1 MARTRIEPGLYLQ
14 SNGVYGTYLTVNGKP
29 RYKTVGRKLGE
40 ARRQRDLLR
49 AKAHQGELPGQPK
62 ISFKT
67 LATGWLQILE
77 AQVAAGERGPRT
89 LENYT
94 YFLNKHLLPALG
106 HRPVHAITTDELAQL
121 INDLRGK
128 GLAPKTIAGAL
139 VPLGRILNH
148 ALRRGYI
155 NDNPLRRLERHE
167 RPRVHRHEQR
177 VLNHDQIALL
187 LQHTLPTY
195 KPLLATALY
204 TGMRLSELLGLTWA
218 EIDFADEVIRVR
230 YQLSRGTCE
239 KPAERVRLKTPAAL
253 RDIPLLPQ
261 LAALLKR
268 HKLASRYSTD
278 SDYVFASA
286 TGTPLAWR
294 NVERRGLRHA
304 ADKANLNPADKPR
317 LRVHDLRHTYASH
330 LITELR
336 LDPAHVSKLLG
347 HARPSITL
355 DTYTHLFNHAAH
367 ANDIR
372 TRMAQSPFANLIA
385 TEKHAAQTD

>member
-1 MARTRIEPGLYLQ
+1 MVRTRVEPGLYLQ
-14 SNGVYGTYLTVNGKP
+14 PNGVYATYLTVNGTP

-49 AKAHQGELPGQPK
+49 AKAHQGELPSQPK
-62 ISFKT
+62 ISFAKLT
-67 LATGWLQILE
+67 AGWLQILE

-89 LENYT
+89 LENYR
-94 YFLNKHLLPALG
+94 YHLNKHLLPALG

-121 INDLRGK
+121 INTLRAK
-128 GLAPKTIAGAL
+128 GLAPKTSAGAL

-148 ALRRGYI
+148 ALRRGYT

-167 RPRVHRHEQR
+167 RPRVHRQEQR
-177 VLNHDQIALL
+177 VLNHEQIAALL
-187 LQHTLPTY
+187 AHTLPTY
-195 KPLLATALY
+195 KPLIATALY
-204 TGMRLSELLGLTWA
+204 SGMRLSELTGLTWD
-218 EIDFADEVIRVR
+218 EIDFANALIRVR
-230 YQLSRGTCE
+230 HQLSRGT
-239 KPAERVRLKTPAAL
+239 KDNPAQRVRLKTPAAR

-268 HKLASRYSTD
+268 HKLASRYSAE

-294 NVERRGLRHA
+294 NIERRGLRHA
-304 ADKANLNPADKPR
+304 ADNAGLNPHGTPR

-347 HARPSITL
+347 HTRPSITL
-355 DTYTHLFNHAAH
+355 DTYTHLFNHATHAH
-367 ANDIR
+367 DIR
-372 TRMAQSPFANLIA
+372 TRMAQSPFAQLIA
-385 TEKHAAQTD
+385 TDTGTAE

>member
-1 MARTRIEPGLYLQ
+1 MERTRVEPGLYLQ
-14 SNGVYGTYLTVNGKP
+14 TNGVYGTYLTINGKP
-29 RYKTVGRKLGE
+29 RYKTVGRKLSE

-49 AKAHQGELPGQPK
+49 AKAHQGELPSQPK
-62 ISFKT
+62 ISFKQ
-67 LATGWLQILE
+67 LATAWLQILE

-89 LENYT
+89 LENYS
-94 YFLNKHLLPALG
+94 YYLNKHLLPALG
-106 HRPVHAITTDELAQL
+106 HRPAHTITTDELAQL
-121 INDLRGK
+121 INELRGK

-167 RPRVHRHEQR
+167 RPRVHRQEQR
-177 VLNHDQIALL
+177 VLDHNQIALL
-187 LQHTLPTY
+187 LEHTLPTY

-204 TGMRLSELLGLTWA
+204 TGMRLSELTGLTWA
-218 EIDFADEVIRVR
+218 EIDFAEQVIRVR
-230 YQLSRGTCE
+230 YQLSRATRDQ
-239 KPAERVRLKTPAAL
+239 PAQRVRLKTPAAT

-268 HKLASRYSTD
+268 HKLASRYSSD

-294 NVERRGLRHA
+294 NIERRGLRHA
-304 ADKANLNPADKPR
+304 ADKAGLNPPEKPR
-317 LRVHDLRHTYASH
+317 LRLHDLRHTYASH

-347 HARPSITL
+347 HTRPSITL
-355 DTYTHLFNHAAH
+355 DTYTHLFNHAHH
-367 ANDIR
+367 ADDIR
-372 TRMAQSPFANLIA
+372 TRMAQSAFADLIA
-385 TEKHAAQTD
+385 SDNSAIAD